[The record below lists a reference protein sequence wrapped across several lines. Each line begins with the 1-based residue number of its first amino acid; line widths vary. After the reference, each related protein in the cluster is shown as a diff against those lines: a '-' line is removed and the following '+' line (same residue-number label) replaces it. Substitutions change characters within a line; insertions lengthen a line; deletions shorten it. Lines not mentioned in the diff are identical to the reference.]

1 VSPSLSVAGEVTLAV
16 EGGGAGAG
24 PPEGLATPELIHRRG
39 WLHRSSSTEGAG
51 DHQLAHASPRQ
62 LAAELEDETSG
73 GEGLGQLV
81 RTGLGWL
88 GRERFWGWSICRIE

>member
-24 PPEGLATPELIHRRG
+24 PPKGLATPKLIHRRG

-81 RTGLGWL
+81 RTGVGLARKREILGL
-88 GRERFWGWSICRIE
+88 VHM